1 MGYVDEINVLIEE
14 HKDTSQIYKVN
25 EHIFTQGDSF
35 KGVFYILEGSVKI
48 FKDSHNQPLML
59 WSGEAN
65 EFIGITSYFDES
77 DHYQFTAT
85 ASVPKCKL
93 IYIPANNFNELLNRI
108 PGVKEEI
115 IKVFCQRISLVELR
129 INNHIQHSIRLRF
142 IDTINFIYK
151 HFVSPEQNQPSKRT
165 ALRYSINDLSDM
177 IGTSKKTLSKLIKE
191 YEHNN
196 LLRVKGDNIII
207 NDISKFR
214 KIVEG

>member
-35 KGVFYILEGSVKI
+35 KGVFYILEGRVKI
-48 FKDSHNQPLML
+48 FKESHSQPLML

-65 EFIGITSYFDES
+65 EFIGITSYFDNS

-85 ASVPKCKL
+85 ASGPRCRL
-93 IYIPANNFNELLNRI
+93 FYIPANNFNELLNRI
-108 PGVKEEI
+108 PGIKEEI

-129 INNHIQHSIRLRF
+129 INNHIQHSIRQRF

-151 HFVSPEQNQPSKRT
+151 HFVSPEQNKRT
-165 ALRYSINDLSDM
+165 ALRYSINDLSEM
-177 IGTSKKTLSKLIKE
+177 IGTSKKTLSKLINE

-196 LLRVKGDNIII
+196 LLRVQGNNIII
-207 NDISKFR
+207 NDISKIK
-214 KIVEG
+214 KIVEV